1 MFDTLIS
8 ERILEMTFKPARE
21 VGVWLERIGM
31 EVDMQ
36 DDGTVILHNP
46 YLNFTTAIYDSLDPV
61 SRAVVIA
68 STLMGVAWPQICPG
82 MLEQVN
88 REWKRR
94 HQTISKGEGKDIPK
108 PQPKKGPYPHH
119 SFEMMY
125 RQENDHT
132 NEGTRQ

>member
-8 ERILEMTFKPARE
+8 ERILKMTFKPARE

-68 STLMGVAWPQICPG
+68 STLMGVAWPQICPEL
-82 MLEQVN
+82 LEQVN
-88 REWKRR
+88 QEWKHR
-94 HQTISKGEGKDIPK
+94 HQTISRDEGKGISK
-108 PQPKKGPYPHH
+108 PRSQKSQHAHH

-125 RQENDHT
+125 RQENDPN